1 MWELAPKFN
10 ARIVFV
16 EHRYEGKSLPTNIS
30 KDCLSYASTI
40 QAVADYAKILEDK
53 INPGNKSPVI
63 VFGGSYGG
71 MLSAWMVSNELYT
84 HLLLLLLLLFL
95 LL

>member
-1 MWELAPKFN
+1 M
-10 ARIVFV
+10 FV

-40 QAVADYAKILEDK
+40 QAVADYAKIIEDK

-71 MLSAWMVSNELYT
+71 MLSAWMVSSTSCTLVAVAVAVAVAVVVVGLYYKD
-84 HLLLLLLLLFL
+84 H
-95 LL
+95 

>member
-1 MWELAPKFN
+1 M
-10 ARIVFV
+10 FV
-16 EHRYEGKSLPTNIS
+16 EHRYEGKSLPTNLS

-40 QAVADYAKILEDK
+40 QAVADYAKIIEDK

-71 MLSAWMVSNELYT
+71 MLSAWMVSSTRCTLVAVAVAVVVVGLYYKD
-84 HLLLLLLLLFL
+84 H
-95 LL
+95 